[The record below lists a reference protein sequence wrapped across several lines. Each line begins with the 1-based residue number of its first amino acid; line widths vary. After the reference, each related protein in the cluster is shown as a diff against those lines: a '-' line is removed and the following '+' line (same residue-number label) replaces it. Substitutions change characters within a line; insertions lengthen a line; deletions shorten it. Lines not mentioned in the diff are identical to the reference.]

1 MPDDF
6 TQDTS
11 TTGAVVIGDGATGRI
26 NSRGDVDWFAVKL
39 QAGKTYRFDLEG
51 SPTGAGTLADPYLRG
66 IYNYWK
72 TLQADTQ
79 DDDGGAGDNSSVF
92 FTAVYNTTYYVAVG
106 AGRNKTG
113 SYKLLVEEVGADD
126 YADNAGSVGVGGSV
140 TGAIET
146 PGDRDRFA
154 VALEGG
160 KTYRVDIG
168 EAAIGGDRDFSSRLY
183 DVRDAHGTVL
193 TRVTHDGL
201 NRLYIKPGVDDTYT
215 FEVGG
220 ISDDISQT
228 GHYTLTVQAIDGSD
242 EYAADTGTAGAVSV
256 GGTATGEIELPGDVD
271 WFAAALDAG
280 TLYQVEAEGSFNNKG
295 TLPDPYL
302 YGIYAVPE
310 AGGPGRAIAYTFDN
324 DSGDGPDSLVLFR
337 APATATYYVSAGA
350 NGLGT
355 GAYTVSVT
363 AFPGDEYSAD
373 SDTDGALSV
382 GAAVRS
388 VLEVTDDADWF
399 AVRLVAETVYHIEA
413 RGNTT
418 GDYGGSLFNPGLAL
432 FDGEGEVIDRDDD
445 SGLGF
450 NARLLLS
457 VDGTDTYYIG
467 VDGRKGSI
475 GTYTLSVEAVSDDY
489 PNDTGTGGALAA
501 GGSNTGEIEL
511 PNDTDWFAIELVAW
525 EHYRIDLEGARTGQ
539 GDLPDPYLRGL
550 YRADGSQVPGTTN
563 DDGGEGFN
571 SRLDVTPAMTATYY
585 IAAGAYGERTGTYT
599 LSVSVDEF
607 VDDYPNAVGTGATLA
622 VDGTATGAVDYA
634 GDTDWFAVTLDAG
647 EYYRIHLE
655 GSDTGQGTLRDP
667 ALRGIHDADGNLLD
681 GAGNDDGGAGH
692 NSFLDFI
699 APASDTY
706 YIVAGAHHEH
716 TGGYRL
722 SLQTLADDHPATTDT
737 TARLTVGSPASGEIE
752 RPHDQDWFA
761 VELIAEQR
769 YKIDLT
775 GLHTDLT
782 VFLEDPYL
790 YGIHDSDGNLLPD
803 TLDDDDGPGYDSSLI
818 FTAPDTGTYYL
829 SAGAYDT
836 HTGTYALIIVTEDVL
851 L

>member
-11 TTGAVVIGDGATGRI
+11 TTGAIVIGDGATGRI
-26 NSRGDVDWFAVKL
+26 NSREDVDWFAVKL

-66 IYNYWK
+66 IYYSRS

-79 DDDGGAGDNSSVF
+79 DDDGGAGGNSRVF

-106 AGRNKTG
+106 AGRHKTG
-113 SYKLLVEEVGADD
+113 TYKLLVEDVSADD
-126 YADNAGSVGVGGSV
+126 YADNAGSVGVGGSA

-160 KTYRVDIG
+160 KTYRVDID
-168 EAAIGGDRDFSSRLY
+168 EAAIAGDRDFSSRLY

-220 ISDDISQT
+220 ITGDLSQT

-242 EYAADTGTAGAVSV
+242 EYAADTGTAGAVTV
-256 GGTATGEIELPGDVD
+256 GGRAAGEIELPGDVD
-271 WFAAALDAG
+271 WFAVALDAG
-280 TLYQVEAEGSFNNKG
+280 TLYQVGVQGSFTTTG

-337 APATATYYVSAGA
+337 APGTATYYVSAGA
-350 NGLGT
+350 NGAGT

-363 AFPGDEYSAD
+363 AFPGDYSAD
-373 SDTDGALSV
+373 TDTTGTLSAGTPAVSALD
-382 GAAVRS
+382 AI
-388 VLEVTDDADWF
+388 DDADWF
-399 AVRLVAETVYHIEA
+399 AVRLVADTVYHIEA
-413 RGNTT
+413 RGNVR
-418 GDYGGSLFNPGLAL
+418 GDYGGSLLNPALAV
-432 FDGEGEVIDRDDD
+432 FDRDGEAIVRDDD
-445 SGLGF
+445 SGLGY
-450 NARLLLS
+450 NARLLFS
-457 VDGTDTYYIG
+457 ADETDTYYIG
-467 VDGRKGSI
+467 VDDRKGSI
-475 GTYTLSVEAVSDDY
+475 GTYTLSVEEVSDDY
-489 PNDTGTGGALAA
+489 PNDTGTGGTLAA
-501 GGSNTGEIEL
+501 GGSNTGEVEL
-511 PNDTDWFAIELVAW
+511 PNDTDWFAVELVAGK
-525 EHYRIDLEGARTGQ
+525 HYRIDLEGAPTGQ
-539 GDLPDPYLRGL
+539 GDLADPYLRGL

-571 SRLDVTPAMTATYY
+571 SRLDVTPSNTATYY

-599 LSVSVDEF
+599 LSVAVDEF
-607 VDDYPNAVGTGATLA
+607 VDDYSNAVGTGATLA

-634 GDTDWFAVTLDAG
+634 GDVDWFAVTLTAG
-647 EYYRIHLE
+647 QKYRLHLE
-655 GSDTGQGTLRDP
+655 GSDTGQGTLQDP
-667 ALRGIHDADGNLLD
+667 ALRGIYDADGNLLD
-681 GAGNDDGGAGH
+681 GTGDDDGGAGH

-706 YIVAGAHHEH
+706 YIAAGAHYKH
-716 TGGYRL
+716 TGAYRL
-722 SLQTLADDHPATTDT
+722 SLQALVDDYPATTDT
-737 TARLTVGSPASGEIE
+737 TAMLMVGSPASGEIE

-769 YKIDLT
+769 YKIDLS

-803 TLDDDDGPGYDSSLI
+803 TLDDDDGPGYNSSII

-829 SAGAYDT
+829 AAGAYDT
-836 HTGTYALIIVTEDVL
+836 HTGTYALIIEDVL

>member
-220 ISDDISQT
+220 ISEDTSQT
-228 GHYTLTVQAIDGSD
+228 GHYTLTVQAITDTD
-242 EYAADTGTAGAVSV
+242 EYAADTGTAGAVTV
-256 GGTATGEIELPGDVD
+256 GGTAAGAIELPGDVD
-271 WFAAALDAG
+271 WFAVALDAG
-280 TLYQVEAEGSFNNKG
+280 TLYQVEAQGSFNNKG
-295 TLPDPYL
+295 TLSDPYL

-310 AGGPGRAIAYTFDN
+310 AGGPGRAIAYTYDN

-337 APATATYYVSAGA
+337 APGTATYYVSAGA
-350 NGLGT
+350 NGAGT

-363 AFPGDEYSAD
+363 AFPGDYSAD
-373 SDTDGALSV
+373 TDTTGTLSAGTPAVSALD
-382 GAAVRS
+382 
-388 VLEVTDDADWF
+388 VLDDADWF
-399 AVRLVAETVYHIEA
+399 AVRLVADTVYHIEA
-413 RGNTT
+413 RGNVR
-418 GDYGGSLFNPGLAL
+418 GDYGGSLLNPALAV
-432 FDGEGEVIDRDDD
+432 FDRDGEVIVRDDD
-445 SGLGF
+445 SGLGY

-467 VDGRKGSI
+467 VDDRKGSI
-475 GTYTLSVEAVSDDY
+475 GTYTLSVGEVFDDY
-489 PNDTGTGGALAA
+489 SNDTGTGGTLAA
-501 GGSNTGEIEL
+501 GGSNTGEVEL
-511 PNDTDWFAIELVAW
+511 PNDTDWFAIELVAGK
-525 EHYRIDLEGARTGQ
+525 HYRIDLEGAPTGQ
-539 GDLPDPYLRGL
+539 GDLIDPYLRGL

-571 SRLDVTPAMTATYY
+571 SRLDVTPSNTATYY
-585 IAAGAYGERTGTYT
+585 ISAGAYGERTGTYT
-599 LSVSVDEF
+599 LSVAVDEF
-607 VDDYPNAVGTGATLA
+607 VDDYPNAIGTGATLA

-667 ALRGIHDADGNLLD
+667 ALRGIYDADGDLID
-681 GAGNDDGGAGH
+681 GTGDDDGGAGH

-706 YIVAGAHHEH
+706 YIAAGAHYKH
-716 TGGYRL
+716 TGAYRL
-722 SLQTLADDHPATTDT
+722 SLQALADDYPATTDT
-737 TARLTVGSPASGEIE
+737 TAMLTVGSPASGEIE

-803 TLDDDDGPGYDSSLI
+803 TLDDDDGPGYNSSLI

-836 HTGTYALIIVTEDVL
+836 HTGTYAIVIEDVL